1 MRRTLVALWRSA
13 NCYYVI
19 TDAPKASSLRVGDVS
34 RAFSMQEPDF
44 KKFANK
50 AKMRSLNFLLSNI
63 FQTVFRKTNIS
74 NMTYTIKSEIVFFK

>member
-50 AKMRSLNFLLSNI
+50 AKMRF
-63 FQTVFRKTNIS
+63 
-74 NMTYTIKSEIVFFK
+74 